1 LAYQTPPDAVEAE
14 KAARE
19 AIKFNPF
26 LGYAQYHLGRALYM
40 QGRFPEAMAAFD
52 RCDELTGKS
61 DVANLG
67 RAQALGAQKR
77 YAEAVAIML
86 KGRTLYASNDHYW
99 LSSFYAGNGEKEKSL
114 AALQKG
120 FAFAISLPSTPTPH
134 SLPSETTPASSN
146 SSAATPNNATR
157 TRDYSRM
164 VGDTEVSPK
173 SAPLVLAML
182 RSDQSGIAP

>member
-1 LAYQTPPDAVEAE
+1 VRELRLAVQTEPDSALAWDILSWALAYQTPPDPIEAE

-40 QGRFPEAMAAFD
+40 QGRFPKAMAAFD

-77 YAEAVAIML
+77 YAEALLIML
-86 KGRTLYASNDHYW
+86 NGRTLYASNDRYW
-99 LSSFYAGNGEKEKSL
+99 LSSFYAGNGEDEKSL

-120 FAFAISLPSTPTPH
+120 FELGFRDFPAINADPAFASLRNDPRFRQ
-134 SLPSETTPASSN
+134 LLD
-146 SSAATPNNATR
+146 R
-157 TRDYSRM
+157 YS
-164 VGDTEVSPK
+164 K
-173 SAPLVLAML
+173 
-182 RSDQSGIAP
+182 